1 MRGGKLGVEK
11 SRFLAILLNSVISGR
26 STRKIV
32 HTHAPFSDKIFPF
45 YTGNCF
51 LSFLLPNYRWMY
63 SYSCLNRHDQ
73 QYWLRLH
80 YSLSHVVVTK
90 LQKLQSFSPSH

>member
-45 YTGNCF
+45 YTGN
-51 LSFLLPNYRWMY
+51 
-63 SYSCLNRHDQ
+63 
-73 QYWLRLH
+73 
-80 YSLSHVVVTK
+80 
-90 LQKLQSFSPSH
+90 